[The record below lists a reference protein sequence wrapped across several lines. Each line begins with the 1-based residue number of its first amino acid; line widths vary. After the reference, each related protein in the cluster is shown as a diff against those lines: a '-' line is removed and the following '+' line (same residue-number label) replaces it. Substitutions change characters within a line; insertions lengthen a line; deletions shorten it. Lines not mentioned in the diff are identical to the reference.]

1 MKFGAHVST
10 SGGLHKAFANAKAA
24 GCDTIQI
31 FSKNQQQWKGKAL
44 TDAEVTQFR
53 TAHAE
58 SGINPLVVHDSY
70 LINLASPD
78 AELQAKSRAAFAD
91 ELDRCAR
98 LGIPYLVTHP
108 GAHVGSGVEAG
119 LTRVAEAL
127 DAIFESGVGAG
138 VTVLLETTAG
148 QGTTLGRT
156 FEELATIIAACKY
169 PDRLGVCLD
178 TCHILVAGYEFR
190 TPETAAQ
197 LVADFDRIIGIDRL
211 KIIHAN
217 DAQKDLG
224 SRTDRHAHIGAG
236 FVGLDGFRSLM
247 MQPALRHVPMILE
260 TPKENDPQDDI
271 DNLARLRALAEET
284 SNAI

>member
-44 TDAEVTQFR
+44 TDTEVTQFR
-53 TAHAE
+53 AAHAE

-70 LINLASPD
+70 LINLASPND
-78 AELQAKSRAAFAD
+78 ELQAKSRAAFAD

-108 GAHVGSGVEAG
+108 GAHVGSGIEAG
-119 LTRVAEAL
+119 LARVAEAL
-127 DAIFESGVGAG
+127 DAIFESGVGPG

-156 FEELATIIAACKY
+156 FEELATIIGICKY
-169 PDRLGVCLD
+169 PERLGVCLD

-197 LVADFDRIIGIDRL
+197 LIADFDRIIGIDRL

-224 SRTDRHAHIGAG
+224 SHTDRHAHIGAG

-247 MQPALRHVPMILE
+247 MQPAIRQVPMILE

>member
-44 TDAEVTQFR
+44 TDTEVTQFR
-53 TAHAE
+53 AAHAE

-70 LINLASPD
+70 LINLASPND
-78 AELQAKSRAAFAD
+78 ELQAKSRAAFAD

-108 GAHVGSGVEAG
+108 GAHVGSGIEAG
-119 LTRVAEAL
+119 LARVAEAL
-127 DAIFESGVGAG
+127 DAIFESGVGPG

-156 FEELATIIAACKY
+156 FEELATIIGTCKY
-169 PDRLGVCLD
+169 PERLGVCLD

-197 LVADFDRIIGIDRL
+197 LIADFDRIIGIDRL

-224 SRTDRHAHIGAG
+224 SHTDRHAHIGAG

-247 MQPALRHVPMILE
+247 MQPTIRQVPMILE